1 MHTDDNFEDQGKRYD
16 QRAFSYK
23 MVGWAILG
31 FVILLLILLLDNLK

>member
-1 MHTDDNFEDQGKRYD
+1 MDTDDNSDGQGKRYD

-23 MVGWAILG
+23 IVGWAMLG